1 MRGIIYAITLAII
14 TAVAEIVIE
23 KSVIHT
29 CAIKG
34 LIIQNGVIGSLRQE
48 SL

>member
-14 TAVAEIVIE
+14 TVVAEIVRE

-34 LIIQNGVIGSLRQE
+34 LIIQNGVVESLRQE
-48 SL
+48 SF